1 MFLHFFLGPVRG
13 ETWKA
18 VPRRKTM
25 PPFPYAAMV
34 AVEDWG
40 VQSPWPESEVVVDG
54 NLQPVSAAGTFR
66 VYLTDG
72 KVHQIRRRE
81 EKRWQLVGFW
91 KAIR

>member
-1 MFLHFFLGPVRG
+1 
-13 ETWKA
+13 
-18 VPRRKTM
+18 M

-34 AVEDWG
+34 AVEDWV